1 MDVTVLLIIYYLNEA
16 HMLKGNSFDT
26 DNTLRSLGI
35 PVQAKLSE
43 TCVLESTCHHDSRS
57 GISN

>member
-1 MDVTVLLIIYYLNEA
+1 MHGPVPLIIYYVHEA
-16 HMLKGNSFDT
+16 HTLKGNSFDT
-26 DNTLRSLGI
+26 GNTSRSLGI

-43 TCVLESTCHHDSRS
+43 TCVLESTCHYDSRS